1 MKRFISILVAVMM
14 VLTLL
19 PLGRVFAEEEVTE
32 KEVMAEPGEDG
43 DGTPEPGE
51 GGDESGST
59 ELDKAKETAKT
70 QIDSLEYLSDSER
83 NSFKTEIDN
92 ANSDDEISTI
102 LEKAKS
108 KNTENKAAKDAKE
121 AEEKAKLEEAKTKA
135 KNDINA
141 LKNLSQEEK
150 DGFIKR
156 VNEAEETTD
165 ITAILAEAENED
177 NENKAKKTFNKELIK
192 SFSVTS
198 NPTKMSYKEGEALD
212 LTGLKVKLVDSNN
225 NEKEIEKSELA
236 EYSITVTPD
245 EGTKLTVEDHNDVE
259 ISIQK
264 SGTTLEAK
272 AGKLIVTKKEDKPP
286 VVDEL
291 AKAKENA
298 EKEIKALTKLTD
310 EEKAPFLKQVEEA
323 KTVKDVEK
331 ALKNAKDANAKKT
344 TPSVPSDNYSTRVP
358 RAIRTTIANANA
370 MMADPRYGYASYS
383 SRANLEDRLAS
394 LKSIAN
400 DFENGYYSRY
410 WNGKYWNGYYGDE
423 WYDYYE
429 NGYYYRNGAPYTYS
443 GFRAHFGY
451 YPKYDMS
458 DYYGRGYWNGKY
470 RRGYYRDGWY
480 DYYENGYYYR
490 DGVPYTYNEFRR
502 EFGYYPDY
510 AYGRGHWYDYYDED
524 WDPYYGYQGRYGYY
538 YGSSIR
544 DAVER
549 TVDAINAV
557 AISADAP
564 LMKVS
569 YPSSSDYDGY
579 YDYYPWYYDPYYY
592 DGYYYDQNSSKIRE
606 LKKLIGEAEELAASR
621 SDAQWAPYRSELT
634 DAANYGRKAAKG
646 RASVKGAIEELEKAI
661 KKAKTDGM
669 KLYIRRGYMTGVNG
683 TEFNPSGTLT
693 RAEMAQIIENL
704 LEQSGDTVAFAPKN
718 FNDVESGRWYKKAV
732 NLVSSHN
739 IMKGNP
745 DGNFYPQK
753 PVSIEELIVI
763 AARLGGHTPQNGN
776 VFGIEKHYWSVHYIQ
791 TAYVKGW
798 IGMDKFNPSAPI
810 TRGQAVQILN
820 RSLNFGVDKE
830 FINKYGAQMNKFSDV
845 TMSSPYYYD
854 IVAATNTISYSQ
866 VPKSRTRIWRAYQ
879 TSNGWSSSKY
889 SNGTYVKPYTG
900 W

>member
-19 PLGRVFAEEEVTE
+19 PLDRVFAEEEEVTKQEEMRGPSVDPTTIEEKFEANKMALKAKIDEAKEIDLSKYADGDVKNNFTKAIEEAETVYALTEVTE
-32 KEVMAEPGEDG
+32 ENVGKMQEATTKLTEAINTFKTNAKEVEEEAKKQLEAAKESLTKKIDDAKKAMKTVKYTKA
-43 DGTPEPGE
+43 T
-51 GGDESGST
+51 DEKKAAF
-59 ELDKAKETAKT
+59 DKALTDADEALKKEDATE
-70 QIDSLEYLSDSER
+70 DSL
-83 NSFKTEIDN
+83 
-92 ANSDDEISTI
+92 
-102 LEKAKS
+102 
-108 KNTENKAAKDAKE
+108 KE
-121 AEEKAKLEEAKTKA
+121 AEKAL
-135 KNDINA
+135 
-141 LKNLSQEEK
+141 
-150 DGFIKR
+150 
-156 VNEAEETTD
+156 TT
-165 ITAILAEAENED
+165 AQ
-177 NENKAKKTFNKELIK
+177 
-192 SFSVTS
+192 
-198 NPTKMSYKEGEALD
+198 EALD
-212 LTGLKVKLVDSNN
+212 GKEEDPTPGETPE
-225 NEKEIEKSELA
+225 EKI
-236 EYSITVTPD
+236 
-245 EGTKLTVEDHNDVE
+245 
-259 ISIQK
+259 
-264 SGTTLEAK
+264 
-272 AGKLIVTKKEDKPP
+272 
-286 VVDEL
+286 
-291 AKAKENA
+291 AKAKEALKEKINDA
-298 EKEIKALTKLTD
+298 EKAKYTDAYKNATKATKNAFD
-310 EEKAPFLKQVEEA
+310 N
-323 KTVKDVEK
+323 
-331 ALKNAKDANAKKT
+331 ALKDAKAELESATSTEDTLKAAGILLDARKSELDGKTT
-344 TPSVPSDNYSTRVP
+344 TPSVPSDSYSTRVP

-370 MMADPRYGYASYS
+370 MMADPRYGFASYS
-383 SRANLEDRLAS
+383 SRTNLENRLAS

-400 DFENGYYSRY
+400 DFENGYYNKY

-429 NGYYYRNGAPYTYS
+429 NGYYYRNGVPYTYS

-490 DGVPYTYNEFRR
+490 DGVPYTYSEFRS
-502 EFGYYPDY
+502 EFGYYPSY
-510 AYGRGHWYDYYDED
+510 AYGRGYWYDYDED

-669 KLYIRRGYMTGVNG
+669 KLYIRRGYMMGVNG

-718 FNDVESGRWYKKAV
+718 FNDVESGRWYNKAV

-798 IGMDKFNPSAPI
+798 IGMDKFNPLAPI